1 MKLELTA
8 CLAIGLAVSLVG
20 NAFLGWQ
27 WAGAK
32 AECRADMQK
41 AARIAI
47 ENERERASKAD
58 EEAVGIEV
66 TTSAATTAATRKAQ
80 GDTHA
85 REQAIRS
92 VGTTGECRMPRG
104 LPRLDPAVDEA
115 NAAAGI

>member
-1 MKLELTA
+1 MIPLPY
-8 CLAIGLAVSLVG
+8 LAGALVVSLAA

-32 AECRADMQK
+32 AECRADMVE
-41 AARIAI
+41 AAKIAI
-47 ENERERASKAD
+47 ERERDRAGKAD
-58 EEAVGIEV
+58 EEAVGISV
-66 TTSAATTAATRKAQ
+66 TTSAATAATTRKAQ
-80 GDTHA
+80 GNTHA

>member
-1 MKLELTA
+1 MIPLPYLTGA
-8 CLAIGLAVSLVG
+8 LAISLAA

-32 AECRADMQK
+32 AECRADMER
-41 AARIAI
+41 AAKIAT
-47 ENERERASKAD
+47 ERERERASKAD
-58 EEAVGIEV
+58 EEAVGIDV
-66 TTSAATTAATRKAQ
+66 TTSAATAAASRKAQ
-80 GDTHA
+80 GNTHA

-104 LPRLDPAVDEA
+104 LPRLDSAVDEA